1 MPIVHEGPTG
11 NIVVIYHPFGRR
23 RALLPK
29 ASRAAWHGPR
39 AFGQFPSR
47 MKHGFCRE
55 GRSPP
60 FSGGFVQLPLRWGG
74 SARRPREVLLG

>member
-11 NIVVIYHPFGRR
+11 NIVVVYRLFDRQ
-23 RALLPK
+23 RALAPK
-29 ASRAAWHGPR
+29 AFRTAWR
-39 AFGQFPSR
+39 WRRVLGQFPSG

-55 GRSPP
+55 GRTHPI
-60 FSGGFVQLPLRWGG
+60 SGGFVQLPLRWGG